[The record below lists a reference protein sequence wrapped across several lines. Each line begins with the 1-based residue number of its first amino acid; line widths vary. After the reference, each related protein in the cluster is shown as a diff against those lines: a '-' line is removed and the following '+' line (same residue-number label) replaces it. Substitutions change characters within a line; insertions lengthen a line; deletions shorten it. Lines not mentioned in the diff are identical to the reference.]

1 MYKKERNIW
10 KNLGLA
16 LAATP
21 ITCLIGLI
29 IITLVGALDDAITKI
44 QLIGYW
50 WLVLVMAYI
59 LSLIYFIYE
68 SKIRKNIEREKIIGG
83 LILYWK
89 EQLEKQG
96 KDQPS
101 NEEIKWVHNMLLER
115 FKIWAWF
122 DPKLWDKYFP
132 DEKYSKYLFDIVNN
146 FMIYFENQKNKYI
159 KK

>member
-1 MYKKERNIW
+1 MDKKERNIW

-21 ITCLIGLI
+21 IVSFIGII

-44 QLIGYW
+44 QLAGYW
-50 WLVLVMAYI
+50 WLILIMAYI
-59 LSLIYFIYE
+59 LSLIYFLYE
-68 SKIRKNIEREKIIGG
+68 SKIRKNLERKKIVNG

-89 EQLEKQG
+89 EQIEKQG
-96 KDQPS
+96 KAQPS
-101 NEEIKWVHNMLLER
+101 EEEIKLVHDMLLER

-122 DPKLWDKYFP
+122 DLDLWIKYFP
-132 DEKYSKYLFDIVNN
+132 NEKYSKYLFGIVDN
-146 FMIYFENQKNKYI
+146 FMVYWQHQKDKYT